1 MTSLLRAVATAAAA
15 LALSGARAQ
24 EVDATV
30 GASSALLVRGV
41 ALGNAKPVLQA
52 GVSVDSA
59 DGWLAGIGVATLR
72 PSTDQGWTTQLYARA
87 GWAFRL
93 DDDWS
98 AQLAA
103 THYAYPFDDY
113 LRSFDRDEFASTLAW
128 RDRVVGSVTAL
139 RQTTASPNGHR
150 SGWAADL
157 VLRQPLGRLAGA
169 SFALTAG
176 IGHQDQQR
184 RAGFS
189 YDYGHLGLSGRIGS
203 RVQYE
208 LSRVVTD
215 HRAREW
221 FGAAADSRWVG
232 SLTIGF

>member
-15 LALSGARAQ
+15 LALCGARAQ

-52 GVSVDSA
+52 GLSVDSA
-59 DGWLAGIGVATLR
+59 DGWLAGIGAATLR
-72 PSTDQGWTTQLYARA
+72 PSTDRGWTTQLYARA
-87 GWAFRL
+87 GHAFRL

-113 LRSFDRDEFASTLAW
+113 LRSFDRDEFGATLAW
-128 RDRVVGSVTAL
+128 RDRVFGSVTAL
-139 RQTTASPNGHR
+139 RQTTVSPNGHR

-157 VLRQPLGRLAGA
+157 VLRQPLGTLAGVPL
-169 SFALTAG
+169 ALTAG
-176 IGHQDQQR
+176 LGHQDQQR

-189 YDYGHLGLSGRIGS
+189 YDYGHLGLAGRIGGH
-203 RVQYE
+203 VQFE

-215 HRAREW
+215 ARAREW
-221 FGAAADSRWVG
+221 FGAAADDRWVG
-232 SLTIGF
+232 SLTVGF

>member
-1 MTSLLRAVATAAAA
+1 VTPLLRAVATAAAA

-41 ALGNAKPVLQA
+41 ALGNGKPALQA

-59 DGWLAGIGVATLR
+59 DGWLAGLGVATLR
-72 PSTDQGWTTQLYARA
+72 PSSDQGWTTQLYARA
-87 GWAFRL
+87 GRSFRL

-113 LRSFDRDEFASTLAW
+113 LRSFDRDEFGATLAW
-128 RDRVVGSVTAL
+128 RDRVLGSVTAL

-157 VLRQPLGRLAGA
+157 VLRQPLGRWAGA

-176 IGHQDQQR
+176 LGHQDQQR

-189 YDYGHLGLSGRIGS
+189 YGYGHLGLGGRIGQ
-203 RVQYE
+203 VQFE
-208 LSRVVTD
+208 LSRVATD
-215 HRAREW
+215 HRAHEW

-232 SLTIGF
+232 NLTVGF